1 VSVNSNRMPRVRAV
15 VSTRRTCADMAQLR
29 RGGAVVGEG
38 GSLEGYAPSWAR
50 EGVWRATRRRGRGRE
65 SGGLRAVVGEG
76 GSLEGCAP
84 SWAPDARTSKAGI
97 ATGHAGIE
105 TEWPAASRDAMRP
118 GE

>member
-1 VSVNSNRMPRVRAV
+1 MSVNSNRMPRVRAV

-65 SGGLRAVVGEG
+65 SGGVRAVVGARCAHLEG
-76 GSLEGCAP
+76 GHRNGPRGDRDGVARGIKGRHAP
-84 SWAPDARTSKAGI
+84 W
-97 ATGHAGIE
+97 
-105 TEWPAASRDAMRP
+105 
-118 GE
+118 